1 MDNVRS
7 RTLAP
12 ALGTGR
18 QRSTVASIGRTR
30 ARVRG
35 GALLASILLAIT
47 SLATPVLAVSPSDGG
62 PVTLL
67 PVTINAGPGD
77 QYDPHVNGDLAVY
90 TSDNM
95 VRFYN
100 FFTGDDVQ
108 VPAPIDATDRLS
120 DVSDGKIVFSRD
132 EASGRSPIMLF
143 DTATAT
149 TMEIDPQT
157 LPIRAQGVIGSGT
170 VAFVDYSLGGTGEIF
185 ASHIGGATQRVTNDT
200 RFDQH
205 PAVAP
210 LGDVL
215 VYESCATDPAN
226 CDVRQAAW
234 NGSSW
239 LNTSITSNTEPEGN
253 PDTDGSTV
261 VYDATRSGER
271 DVRWQPVGSGV
282 EQVLSLPGEQRN
294 PSIRS
299 GVIAFESVAA
309 GDLSADL
316 FVYQISSNR
325 LYRITSTPT
334 DESLNDIDVLGDGR
348 VRLVWSSGPTGSRDV
363 YGATVELPSV
373 GPTYSFGGFLQPVDA
388 RPTLNS
394 LKAGGAVPV
403 KFSLGGNRGL
413 GIFAA
418 GYPKSQVI
426 TCDSTANVDGI
437 ETTVNAGGSSLSY
450 DALADTYSYIWKTDK
465 AWAGTCRQ
473 LVLAFSDGSVQRAN
487 FKLK

>member
-12 ALGTGR
+12 ALGTVR
-18 QRSTVASIGRTR
+18 QRSTVASVGRTR

-90 TSDNM
+90 TSDQN

-149 TMEIDPQT
+149 TKEIDPQT

-170 VAFVDYSLGGTGEIF
+170 VAFVDYSLGGTGEVF
-185 ASHIGGATQRVTNDT
+185 ASHIDGATQRVTNDT

-234 NGSSW
+234 SGSTW
-239 LNTSITSNTEPEGN
+239 LVTSLTSNSDPEGN
-253 PDTDGSTV
+253 PDTDGAVV
-261 VYDATRSGER
+261 VYDSTRAGDR
-271 DVRWQPVGSGV
+271 DIYWQSVGGGA
-282 EQVLSLPGEQRN
+282 EQHLALPGEQRN
-294 PSIRS
+294 PSAS
-299 GVIAFESVAA
+299 AGVIAFESVAV
-309 GDLSADL
+309 GDAAADL
-316 FVYQISSNR
+316 YVYQLSTNR
-325 LYRITSTPT
+325 LFRITNTPS
-334 DESLNDIDVLGDGR
+334 DESLNDVSVLPDGKVR
-348 VRLVWSSGPTGSRDV
+348 VVWSSGPSGARDV
-363 YGATVELPSV
+363 YGATFELPSV
-373 GPTYSFGGFLQPVDA
+373 GPTYSFGGFLQPVDP

-394 LKAGGAVPV
+394 LKAGAAVPV

-413 GIFAA
+413 DIFAA
-418 GYPKSQVI
+418 SYPKSQVI
-426 TCDSTANVDGI
+426 ACDSTVNVDGI

-450 DALADTYSYIWKTDK
+450 DALADTYTYIWKTDK

-473 LVLAFSDGSVQRAN
+473 LVLAFGDGSVQRAN